1 MSRLLIINGSPREN
15 GLTAKIS
22 QMTAERVK
30 KFGYETEIISLK
42 DLKISDCKA
51 CMSCKTTEKCAID
64 DDMTQMYEKIRS
76 SDMLILA
83 SPVYFGAETGTMRT
97 FVDRFY
103 AMVNSRDGERI
114 VNFGDVKKGSVLLTC
129 GAIDGYMTYGG
140 VLSRITKTMMSM
152 GVKDM
157 SGSIICGI
165 GPEDAE
171 SSEKVS
177 DYIDSIEY
185 QLEM

>member
-22 QMTAERVK
+22 VLTAERVK

-42 DLKISDCKA
+42 DLKISDCRA
-51 CMSCKTTEKCAID
+51 CMSCKTSGKCAVN
-64 DDMTQMYEKIRS
+64 DDMIPMYDKIKS

-83 SPVYFGAETGTMRT
+83 SPVYFGSETGMMKT
-97 FVDRFY
+97 FIDRFY
-103 AMVNSRDGERI
+103 AMVNNKDGERI
-114 VNFGDVKKGSVLLTC
+114 VNFGNVKKGSVLLTC
-129 GAIDGYMTYGG
+129 GAPDGYMMYGG

-171 SSEKVS
+171 NSEKVN
-177 DYIDSIEY
+177 DYLESIEY